1 VVFAPED
8 TCPDF
13 GMFLGTSEGV
23 AFAGIAEEDDE
34 DEGTEQNTIS
44 IWTLSDSDLAVW
56 SFTNDIDL
64 EVTLPAGAIQPA
76 YIPKPVGFVEGEST
90 ICIDSG
96 EMIFTV
102 EVGSLE
108 TKDIGSSARSLV
120 VLPFVHFYMPSLP
133 KVFTKQFFTS
143 FLSRLLQLSNLVCL
157 FFVL

>member
-1 VVFAPED
+1 V
-8 TCPDF
+8 
-13 GMFLGTSEGV
+13 G
-23 AFAGIAEEDDE
+23 
-34 DEGTEQNTIS
+34 
-44 IWTLSDSDLAVW
+44 

-96 EMIFTV
+96 ERIFTV

-108 TKDIGSSARSLV
+108 TKDIGSSARSLA

-133 KVFTKQFFTS
+133 KVFTKQFFY
-143 FLSRLLQLSNLVCL
+143 FLFLLP
-157 FFVL
+157 FAII